1 MNNYKY
7 IRIYAYKNNPYLRLD
22 LRLGA
27 LPKTANAL

>member
-7 IRIYAYKNNPYLRLD
+7 MRIYAYKNNPYLRL
-22 LRLGA
+22 GA

>member
-7 IRIYAYKNNPYLRLD
+7 IRIYADKNNPY